1 MVLTKYKE
9 TIMQISETTDLSTL
23 NGYYLVSKLSVRH
36 CKESKAPYLHKCTPK
51 TYATLSGAKRQLIEY
66 KEDVSN
72 LEELAEKA
80 KLEEGINKAKM
91 VRQ

>member
-1 MVLTKYKE
+1 M
-9 TIMQISETTDLSTL
+9 
-23 NGYYLVSKLSVRH
+23 SKLSVRH

-80 KLEEGINKAKM
+80 KLEEGIKAALTGKRIQKNKEALSYDT
-91 VRQ
+91 